1 MRFINDS
8 LITHA
13 ATVADGA
20 QDGSSDDAATVAD
33 GAQDGSSDD
42 GAGDMH
48 LPDDDAGDMPELIYL
63 SSDDDEHDSD
73 GGGGGGGGGG
83 VEVTGVTGDDA
94 ITLSFV
100 GNTHEDIDG
109 FFAFMAM
116 HMRDLALES
125 HGAPEP

>member
-48 LPDDDAGDMPELIYL
+48 SPDDDAGDMPELSMIQMAAPAT
-63 SSDDDEHDSD
+63 DDDEHDSD
-73 GGGGGGGGGG
+73 GGAGGGGGGG

-109 FFAFMAM
+109 LFCVYGDA
-116 HMRDLALES
+116 
-125 HGAPEP
+125 